1 MIRLHHL
8 VLLLIAIAIL
18 TACHREV
25 PRVAQPA
32 YGRIIHIDNFPST
45 YVDSVQVDIWL
56 PDGYDNTKPYAVLYM
71 QDGQALFDPSFQW
84 NNYEF
89 GVDETISALML
100 SNEIHPTIVVGIW
113 NMTYKRCAQYF
124 PQKPY
129 ESLPAPMVDS
139 LNVTFTQQLAD
150 SVFSD
155 AYLKFIVRDLKPF
168 VDDEYSTLTD
178 KANTFVAGSSMG
190 GLISM
195 YAICEYPEIF
205 GGAACLST
213 HWVGTL
219 TSENTEFTDAY
230 VRYMAQEMP
239 SPKDHKLYFDYGTVG
254 LDSLYEHS
262 QMRVDS
268 LLNASGYDSRNWV
281 TQKFE
286 GHDHHERSWR
296 ERLHIPLKFLL
307 GK

>member
-1 MIRLHHL
+1 
-8 VLLLIAIAIL
+8 
-18 TACHREV
+18 
-25 PRVAQPA
+25 
-32 YGRIIHIDNFPST
+32 
-45 YVDSVQVDIWL
+45 
-56 PDGYDNTKPYAVLYM
+56 
-71 QDGQALFDPSFQW
+71 
-84 NNYEF
+84 
-89 GVDETISALML
+89 
-100 SNEIHPTIVVGIW
+100 
-113 NMTYKRCAQYF
+113 MTYKRCAQYF